1 MVITTFD
8 GLTLTQQKALAI
20 CPKVGALLSM
30 GGTVYIFL
38 KIFASNRLNRPNRP
52 EVVYNRLLLGLTIG
66 DFAYALVAFFS
77 TWPVPKDTIYS
88 DYIWGE
94 AGNQT
99 TCDIQGFFHLWGA
112 LMAIVYMSSL
122 SLYFLLIIRYKW
134 ALERLQKIEP
144 YMHGLAW
151 IFASTASV
159 ICVSKDLTNPFIVG
173 CGVQSYPLKC
183 NSSKG
188 VPCIRGE
195 NAVIYQWILVITP
208 TVVGLI
214 FVSACMIM
222 MYATV
227 RTRQSAAARF
237 RRDGDTSETVDEQI
251 SEDFRRA
258 WQFTGVYIFLSIPI
272 LAAIFTFA
280 ISGKQSFIIAML
292 RAIIT
297 PMQGFFNAIVFSRD
311 VEQELIR
318 SIWNTAYRTRARA
331 ASAQR
336 REASQLSP
344 SNLARNQSINE
355 NHTSASEKENND
367 NSFVNVSE

>member
-1 MVITTFD
+1 
-8 GLTLTQQKALAI
+8 
-20 CPKVGALLSM
+20 
-30 GGTVYIFL
+30 
-38 KIFASNRLNRPNRP
+38 
-52 EVVYNRLLLGLTIG
+52 VVYNRLLLGLTIG
-66 DFAYALVAFFS
+66 DFAYALVAFLS
-77 TWPVPKDTIYS
+77 TWPVPKGTIYS
-88 DYIWGE
+88 AYIWGE

-99 TCDIQGFFHLWGA
+99 TCDIQGFFSLWA
-112 LMAIVYMSSL
+112 SLMAIVYMSSL

-151 IFASTASV
+151 ILASTASI
-159 ICVSKDLTNPFIVG
+159 ICVSKGLTNPSIVG
-173 CGVQSYPLKC
+173 CGIQSYPLKC

-195 NAVIYQWILVITP
+195 NAVIYQVVLKITP
-208 TVVGLI
+208 GATGLI

>member
-1 MVITTFD
+1 MTFTAFE
-8 GLTLTQQKALAI
+8 GITLTQQKALAI

-66 DFAYALVAFFS
+66 DFAYALVAFLS
-77 TWPVPKDTIYS
+77 TWPVPKDTIYR

-99 TCDIQGFFHLWGA
+99 TCDIQGFFSLWA
-112 LMAIVYMSSL
+112 SLMAIVYMSSL

-258 WQFTGVYIFLSIPI
+258 WQFTGVYIFLSMPPLI
-272 LAAIFTFA
+272 AIFTFA
-280 ISGKQSFIIAML
+280 ISGKESFIIAML
-292 RAIIT
+292 RAIIA

-311 VEQELIR
+311 VEGELIR
-318 SIWNTAYRTRARA
+318 SIWDASYRTRARTPA
-331 ASAQR
+331 AQR
-336 REASQLSP
+336 RETSQLSS
-344 SNLARNQSINE
+344 SNLARNQSISQKN
-355 NHTSASEKENND
+355 TSASENKNIG